1 MSMLELEKRSILVV
15 GDMMLD
21 RYYIGAVD
29 RISPEAPVPVFR
41 KTHERSVAGGAA
53 NVATNLVAA
62 GQDVSLLSAIG
73 DDESGSKLIDILS
86 KSDIDCSLVVK
97 SSKPTITKTRF
108 LAENNQQVLRLD
120 EEDSRDID
128 DSEWHAVIQKL
139 EGQIKKFKAVVIS
152 DYLKGFLTPA
162 LTQAV
167 INLARKNNIKV
178 FADIKD
184 PILSKYKGTDLI
196 KPNLNELIALSGM
209 NVTSQEDLV
218 AAAEKLLREC
228 DTQYVLCTQGA
239 KGMTLVSRD
248 HEPVFISAVG
258 KEVFDVT
265 GAGDTVIAY
274 LVACFVN
281 GYSLLEA
288 MRIANIASGIQI
300 SKVGTSCVY
309 PDEVQT
315 AMNDLM
321 MAKQAERRYIS
332 REQIPLIRKCYRNKK
347 IVFTNGCFDI
357 LHVGH
362 MRYLRQAAQLGDLLI
377 VGVNTDASVRRIKGN
392 SRPINA
398 LQDRVEML
406 SALDFVDYVVVFDE
420 ETPFEVIKELQPD
433 VLVKGG
439 DYSIDQIV
447 GKDLVR
453 SHGGEVVVLPLVA
466 EKSSTNIINKILES
480 HGEE

>member
-1 MSMLELEKRSILVV
+1 
-15 GDMMLD
+15 
-21 RYYIGAVD
+21 
-29 RISPEAPVPVFR
+29 
-41 KTHERSVAGGAA
+41 
-53 NVATNLVAA
+53 
-62 GQDVSLLSAIG
+62 
-73 DDESGSKLIDILS
+73 
-86 KSDIDCSLVVK
+86 
-97 SSKPTITKTRF
+97 
-108 LAENNQQVLRLD
+108 
-120 EEDSRDID
+120 
-128 DSEWHAVIQKL
+128 
-139 EGQIKKFKAVVIS
+139 
-152 DYLKGFLTPA
+152 
-162 LTQAV
+162 
-167 INLARKNNIKV
+167 
-178 FADIKD
+178 
-184 PILSKYKGTDLI
+184 
-196 KPNLNELIALSGM
+196 
-209 NVTSQEDLV
+209 
-218 AAAEKLLREC
+218 
-228 DTQYVLCTQGA
+228 
-239 KGMTLVSRD
+239 
-248 HEPVFISAVG
+248 
-258 KEVFDVT
+258 
-265 GAGDTVIAY
+265 
-274 LVACFVN
+274 
-281 GYSLLEA
+281 
-288 MRIANIASGIQI
+288 
-300 SKVGTSCVY
+300 
-309 PDEVQT
+309 
-315 AMNDLM
+315 M